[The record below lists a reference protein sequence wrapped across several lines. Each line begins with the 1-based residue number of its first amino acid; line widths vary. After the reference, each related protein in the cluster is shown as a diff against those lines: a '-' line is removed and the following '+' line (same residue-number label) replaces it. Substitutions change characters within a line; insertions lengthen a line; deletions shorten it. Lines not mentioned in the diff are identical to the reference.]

1 MAMISNSSR
10 RVARRTSGDQPT
22 SEGRDIGRSLPHR
35 GPGRRLQSGAVRREN
50 DRLALEAAE
59 ARPVRENIANIVLRL
74 ADPGNQASPH
84 PAWSGIVGRERE
96 MILPECVQLL
106 AQIARAAP
114 QIALDTLGRASCRE
128 RVCTYV

>member
-1 MAMISNSSR
+1 MRISDWSSD
-10 RVARRTSGDQPT
+10 VCSSD
-22 SEGRDIGRSLPHR
+22 L
-35 GPGRRLQSGAVRREN
+35 
-50 DRLALEAAE
+50 AAE
-59 ARPVRENIANIVLRL
+59 ARPVPEDIANIVLRL

-114 QIALDTLGRASCRE
+114 QIALDAVPIDAETRGRRRQDRKSTRLNSSH
-128 RVCTYV
+128 